1 MSKRVRRVPL
11 TIDSGDIKDLQEADI
26 IVVLR
31 AADDIVGQ
39 GGRNLLV
46 KVLKGSR
53 DKNVLAHDLDK
64 SPAYGMYKSLS
75 QDDIGHRVDWLI
87 ENDYLRIDYDYRL
100 PLLYF
105 TDKGWEIE
113 RETYSCE
120 MYERFSKAAEDK
132 DASIIED
139 LRDKTNRQ
147 VKIRVIELIREKGT
161 PDLLPLVEAW
171 AAVEVKKLK
180 AALYSAAKEIT
191 ARNTDI

>member
-11 TIDSGDIKDLQEADI
+11 AIDSGDIKDLSEAEI

-39 GGRNLLV
+39 GGRNMLV

-53 DKNVLAHDLDK
+53 DKKILEHDLDK
-64 SPAYGMYKSLS
+64 YPAYGMYKSLS
-75 QDDIGHRVDWLI
+75 QEEVGYRVDWLI
-87 ENDYLRIDYDYRL
+87 ENDYLRIEYDYRL

-120 MYERFSKAAEDK
+120 IYERFSKAAADK
-132 DASIIED
+132 DASIIEE

-147 VKIRVIELIREKGT
+147 VKLRVIELIREKGT
-161 PDLLPLVEAW
+161 PDLLPLVETW

-180 AALYSAAKEIT
+180 DALNSAAKELN
-191 ARNTDI
+191 ARKTDL

>member
-1 MSKRVRRVPL
+1 MGKRVRKVPL
-11 TIDSGDIKDLQEADI
+11 TINSGDIKDLPEAEI
-26 IVVLR
+26 IVFLR

-53 DKNVLAHDLDK
+53 DKKVLEHDLDK
-64 SPAYGMYKSLS
+64 SPAYGMYKSFS
-75 QDDIGHRVDWLI
+75 QEEVGYRVDWLI
-87 ENDYLRIDYDYRL
+87 ENDYLRIEYDYRL

-120 MYERFSKAAEDK
+120 MFDRFSKAAA
-132 DASIIED
+132 DADPSIVEE

-147 VKIRVIELIREKGT
+147 VKNRLIELIRERGT
-161 PDLLPLVEAW
+161 PDMLPLIEAW
-171 AAVEVKKLK
+171 ASVEVKKLK
-180 AALYSAAKEIT
+180 AALNSAAKEIT
-191 ARNTDI
+191 ARNTGI